1 VTTAVF
7 LGIAVL
13 AGFGL
18 FRTLRGQAA
27 SRRYLDESGHEA
39 PLEISHLSL
48 PLQRVARETRALR
61 LSLDEPLRLVQGAE
75 RLLGTDVST
84 AEVEREL
91 LNASRDIGAWVR
103 LVERLGDQDQA
114 TMRDMGAHFEPV
126 RDAIAAE
133 GWALEL
139 RPNAKYVDMIEGA
152 RDNLVNH
159 SEKLSE
165 RMRRLLLELE
175 RVETKLQIPLDPY
188 R

>member
-1 VTTAVF
+1 M
-7 LGIAVL
+7 IAVL

-27 SRRYLDESGHEA
+27 SQRYLDEGKREA
-39 PLEISHLSL
+39 PLVLSHLTQ
-48 PLQRVARETRALR
+48 PLQRVAHESRALR
-61 LSLDEPLRLVQGAE
+61 LSLEESLRLVQGAE
-75 RLLGTDVST
+75 RFLGSDVST

-91 LNASRDIGAWVR
+91 LNASRDIGVWVR
-103 LVERLGDQDQA
+103 LVERLSDADRA
-114 TMRDMGAHFEPV
+114 TMRDMGAHHEPV

-139 RPNAKYVDMIEGA
+139 RPNAKYLGMTEDDRV
-152 RDNLVNH
+152 NLVNH

-165 RMRRLLLELE
+165 RIRRLMLELE
-175 RVETKLQIPLDPY
+175 RVETKLQVPLDPY